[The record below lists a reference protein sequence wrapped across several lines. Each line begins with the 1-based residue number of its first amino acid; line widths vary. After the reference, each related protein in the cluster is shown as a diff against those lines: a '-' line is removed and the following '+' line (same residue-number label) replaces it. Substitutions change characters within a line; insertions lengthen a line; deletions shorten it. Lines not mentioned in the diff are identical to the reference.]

1 MRKSQIILFILALL
15 IWSFLTWPLDYQ
27 HLLIGILVSGF
38 VSFMTGDMFVNP
50 APLQRCGVKR
60 PHVFKRVSR
69 YLWFLYYI
77 PLFIWECIKANIDV
91 AYRVTHPDLPINPG
105 IVKVKT
111 TLKSDT
117 ALTFLANSITLTPG
131 TMSVDIDEEN
141 GFLYIHW
148 IDVKDKD
155 IKIATE
161 IIVKIFEDVLRRIF
175 E

>member
-15 IWSFLTWPLDYQ
+15 IWTFLTWPPDLQ
-27 HLLIGILVSGF
+27 HLAIGVIVSGF
-38 VSFMTGDMFVNP
+38 VSFATGDMF
-50 APLQRCGVKR
+50 VKR
-60 PHVFKRVSR
+60 PHVFKSIKR
-69 YLWFLYYI
+69 YIWFLYYV
-77 PLFIWECIKANIDV
+77 PLFLWECIKANIDV
-91 AYRVTHPDLPINPG
+91 AYRVTHPRLPINPG

-131 TMSVDIDEEN
+131 TMCVDIDQEK

-148 IDVKDKD
+148 IDVKAKD
-155 IKIATE
+155 VEMATE
-161 IIVKIFEDVLRRIF
+161 KIVKVFEDILRRIF

>member
-15 IWSFLTWPLDYQ
+15 VWIFLAWPADLQ
-27 HLLIGILVSGF
+27 HLITGIFIAGF
-38 VSFMTGDMFVNP
+38 VAFMTGDMFV
-50 APLQRCGVKR
+50 KR
-60 PHVFKRVSR
+60 PHVFKHMSR
-69 YLWFLYYI
+69 YFWFLYYI

-91 AYRVTHPDLPINPG
+91 AYRVSHPDLPINPG

-111 TLKSDT
+111 TLKTDT

-131 TMSVDIDEEN
+131 TMSVDIDPEK

-155 IKIATE
+155 VQKATE
-161 IIVKIFEDVLRRIF
+161 IIVNRFERVLARIF

>member
-1 MRKSQIILFILALL
+1 MRKSQIILFLLALL

-27 HLLIGILVSGF
+27 HIIVGIFVCGF
-38 VSFMTGDMFVNP
+38 VAFVTGDMFT
-50 APLQRCGVKR
+50 KR
-60 PHVFKRVSR
+60 PHVFKSVSR

-77 PLFIWECIKANIDV
+77 PLFIWECIKANLDV
-91 AYRVTHPDLPINPG
+91 AYRVIHPGLPINPG

-131 TMSVDIDEEN
+131 TMSVDIDQEK
-141 GFLYIHW
+141 GILYIHW

-155 IKIATE
+155 MQKATE
-161 IIVKIFEDVLRRIF
+161 IIVKNFEDVLRRIF

>member
-1 MRKSQIILFILALL
+1 VSKSQIILFILAFL

-27 HLLIGILVSGF
+27 HFIVGLIVSGF
-38 VSFMTGDMFVNP
+38 VSFMTGDMFSRRP
-50 APLQRCGVKR
+50 AHFG
-60 PHVFKRVSR
+60 HISR
-69 YLWFLYYI
+69 YFWFLYYV

-91 AYRVTHPDLPINPG
+91 AYRVAHPSLPINPG

-131 TMSVDIDEEN
+131 TMSVDIDQEN
-141 GFLYIHW
+141 SFLYIHW

-155 IKIATE
+155 IQKSTE
-161 IIVKIFEDVLRRIF
+161 LIVKTFEDVLRRIF

>member
-1 MRKSQIILFILALL
+1 MKKSQIILFILALL
-15 IWSFLTWPLDYQ
+15 IWTFLAWPPDPQ
-27 HLLIGILVSGF
+27 HLIIGVFVCAF
-38 VSFMTGDMFVNP
+38 VSFMTGDMFV
-50 APLQRCGVKR
+50 KR
-60 PHVFKRVSR
+60 PHLFKHISR

-91 AYRVTHPDLPINPG
+91 AYRVVHPDLPINPG

-117 ALTFLANSITLTPG
+117 GLTFLANSITLTPG

-148 IDVKDKD
+148 INVRDKD
-155 IKIATE
+155 MQKATE
-161 IIVKIFEDVLRRIF
+161 IIVKVFEDILRRIF